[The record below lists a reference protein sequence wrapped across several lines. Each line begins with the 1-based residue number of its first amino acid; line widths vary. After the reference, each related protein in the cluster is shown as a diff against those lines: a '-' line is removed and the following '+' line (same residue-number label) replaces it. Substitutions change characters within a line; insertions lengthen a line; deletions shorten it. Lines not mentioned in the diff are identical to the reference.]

1 MSFLKNAYR
10 LFLVLC
16 LIVTGT
22 KSSFASIMQDVPE
35 GYWAEN
41 AVKDCINRG
50 YLQLDAKHNFYPEG
64 TIKRAAFLNSLLKVI
79 ESEDAVKGAKAYFK
93 DVNRKSSYSNDIA
106 VSQNIGI
113 VFGYPDKTFKPD
125 EAITRSEATSIV
137 ANISRVKMGDKSI
150 LEEFSDVGEIP
161 GWAVDSYATAV
172 SEKLYVNYPNPEKFN
187 PKAKMTRAEAAV
199 LFAKMAEDFDMLKLK
214 YSLGD
219 KDAFLRQE
227 TLSTYNKAPRTVVK
241 IYNNKKVIEAG
252 NVIKAHPTS
261 LIDTRKIQKDSYVTF
276 LSPEDMYTD
285 EGTLLYKKGAKFNG
299 RVHIVKNRIWIN
311 KQQKAL
317 FIFDNGKYPNDTE
330 KELAAVPY
338 TTNRGRIVFVTDA
351 NSKKKYKESSKEL
364 TKGDFLLQYVD
375 KLRPVVKTK
384 IKKNED
390 IYLLLTGDLIIPSN
404 PDL

>member
-1 MSFLKNAYR
+1 
-10 LFLVLC
+10 
-16 LIVTGT
+16 
-22 KSSFASIMQDVPE
+22 
-35 GYWAEN
+35 
-41 AVKDCINRG
+41 
-50 YLQLDAKHNFYPEG
+50 
-64 TIKRAAFLNSLLKVI
+64 
-79 ESEDAVKGAKAYFK
+79 
-93 DVNRKSSYSNDIA
+93 
-106 VSQNIGI
+106 
-113 VFGYPDKTFKPD
+113 
-125 EAITRSEATSIV
+125 
-137 ANISRVKMGDKSI
+137 
-150 LEEFSDVGEIP
+150 
-161 GWAVDSYATAV
+161 
-172 SEKLYVNYPNPEKFN
+172 
-187 PKAKMTRAEAAV
+187 
-199 LFAKMAEDFDMLKLK
+199 
-214 YSLGD
+214 
-219 KDAFLRQE
+219 
-227 TLSTYNKAPRTVVK
+227 
-241 IYNNKKVIEAG
+241 
-252 NVIKAHPTS
+252 
-261 LIDTRKIQKDSYVTF
+261 
-276 LSPEDMYTD
+276 MYTD